1 MKARSKNSRF
11 FNSNYFIKPKVYE
24 IWDARDLIK
33 NDYERQ
39 MQDLKILSNEEVKSI
54 KWLVE
59 KFIDAKT
66 IGSLQ
71 RFEINNFEIIEK
83 AVAKIKNNA
92 VINIFNTAF
101 LNDGLK
107 CLERLI
113 KQAKILSSKYDVMI
127 TNPPY
132 VNINNLDSQM
142 KEYANLNYGRSKA
155 DMFSMFI
162 DHSFDFV
169 VKNGFSAFMTP
180 YVWMFIKSYEELRK
194 MIFDFEAC

>member
-1 MKARSKNSRF
+1 
-11 FNSNYFIKPKVYE
+11 
-24 IWDARDLIK
+24 
-33 NDYERQ
+33 

-71 RFEINNFEIIEK
+71 RFKINNFEIIEK

-113 KQAKILSSKYDVMI
+113 KQVSKFYH
-127 TNPPY
+127 
-132 VNINNLDSQM
+132 Q
-142 KEYANLNYGRSKA
+142 K
-155 DMFSMFI
+155 
-162 DHSFDFV
+162 
-169 VKNGFSAFMTP
+169 
-180 YVWMFIKSYEELRK
+180 
-194 MIFDFEAC
+194 